1 MTAQPTVSGRC
12 SLLLLA
18 WALLAGLWSSGGV
31 DAIMQPWC
39 SVIDTALVGWNVS
52 SSPTPTHKRCHLAC
66 LDTPGC
72 QSANYWYRKKECDL
86 NSVSHLNVSSRH
98 LVEKA
103 GSVYT
108 FTQQDAGCD
117 VYSESSCHGNEP
129 KTHCSDD
136 IQDPAWRLV
145 FKGVAGTGV
154 DLYDMWT
161 TMDWNSSYEASCHR
175 RNNSL
180 YRAWRNGQLNI
191 RRVKLSLY
199 NSSGVRAELI
209 FNGTGSDI
217 KSWFTQ
223 TRLISSPWDDL
234 KSAQLTGGSGQFF
247 SVDGDVNN
255 LDRRFFINNYY
266 ANCDMDKGWLVVA
279 DSDATSKCSWET
291 GTAAYPYPIILY
303 STTNQTVTWND
314 VLSNV
319 TEYPPVKPTSTYRR
333 LYRDSTVRSF
343 GQWVTGCNWDS
354 ITSNQSADAMLRDFS
369 STINDAYEERFPE
382 VRSLQPL
389 EGQISL
395 PSTSILSEGGSTTLA
410 YQEGEGQLIAP
421 FSLR

>member
-18 WALLAGLWSSGGV
+18 WALLAGLWASGGV
-31 DAIMQPWC
+31 DALMQPWC
-39 SVIDTALVGWNVS
+39 SVIDRALVGWNVS
-52 SSPTPTHKRCHLAC
+52 SSPTPTHKLCHLAC
-66 LDTPGC
+66 LDAPGC

-86 NSVSHLNVSSRH
+86 NSVSHWNVSGRH

-136 IQDPAWRLV
+136 IQDPEWRLV

-154 DLYDMWT
+154 KLHDMWT
-161 TMDWNSSYEASCHR
+161 TMNWKSSYEASCHR

-199 NSSGVRAELI
+199 EGARMTAELI
-209 FNGTGSDI
+209 FDGTGSDI
-217 KSWFTQ
+217 KNWFTQ

-234 KSAQLTGGSGQFF
+234 KSAALTGSVGSGQLF
-247 SVDGDVNN
+247 SIDGDDREV
-255 LDRRFFINNYY
+255 LDRRFFINNGYGGCEVD
-266 ANCDMDKGWLVVA
+266 NGWLIVTESA
-279 DSDATSKCSWET
+279 ATGKCLWET
-291 GTAAYPYPIILY
+291 DTAAHPYSIILY
-303 STTNQTVTWND
+303 SATNQKVVWSQAGTVGIADSLTIHIH
-314 VLSNV
+314 
-319 TEYPPVKPTSTYRR
+319 TE
-333 LYRDSTVRSF
+333 
-343 GQWVTGCNWDS
+343 
-354 ITSNQSADAMLRDFS
+354 
-369 STINDAYEERFPE
+369 
-382 VRSLQPL
+382 
-389 EGQISL
+389 
-395 PSTSILSEGGSTTLA
+395 
-410 YQEGEGQLIAP
+410 
-421 FSLR
+421 